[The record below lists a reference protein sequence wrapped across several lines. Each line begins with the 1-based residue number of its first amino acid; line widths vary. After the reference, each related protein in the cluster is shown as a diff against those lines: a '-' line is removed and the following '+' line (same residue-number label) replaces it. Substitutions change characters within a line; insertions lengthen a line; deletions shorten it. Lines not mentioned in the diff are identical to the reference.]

1 MLANDDGIIKR
12 PLKLAFLGGGQNSAV
27 GYTHF
32 CAARMDGLFELVSGC
47 FSRDSAVNEET
58 GRAFGVVESRIH
70 SSIDVLLQEELGLV
84 DAVCVLTPTPDH
96 AETVVKCLSLGF
108 NVICEKAI
116 ATSVAQCQEIQAAL
130 ATSNG
135 FLGLTF
141 NYAGYP
147 MVREARE
154 IIRSGG
160 IGRVQQVYC
169 EMPTEHF
176 SREGA
181 NPQAWRKKDYTIP
194 CVSLDLGVH
203 VHHLVHYL
211 LGGKRPLSVQ
221 SKQASF
227 GKVHDVV
234 DTVAL
239 LADYEDG
246 IMASFM
252 WGKAALGYRNGLHVR
267 VFGEEGALEWCQTDP
282 ETLHLATA
290 DGLRQTVDRGQAGLL
305 EASKGRYNR
314 FKAGHPAGYIEAF
327 ANVYA
332 DFAERIVHGSSS
344 VIADSFSAEV
354 AAQGISL
361 MEEIARPQ

>member
-1 MLANDDGIIKR
+1 MLANYDVTNKR
-12 PLKLAFLGGGQNSAV
+12 PLRLAFLGGGQNSAV

-32 CAARMDGLFELVSGC
+32 CAARMDGLFEVVSGC
-47 FSRDSAVNEET
+47 FSRDPVVNEQT
-58 GRAFGVVESRIH
+58 GSTFGVAGSRIH
-70 SSIDVLLQEELGLV
+70 SSIDVLLREELSLV

-96 AETVVKCLSLGF
+96 VETVVKCLSAGF
-108 NVICEKAI
+108 NVICEKAM

-130 ATSNG
+130 ANSNC

-154 IIRSGG
+154 IISSGG

-176 SREGA
+176 SRRGA
-181 NPQAWRKKDYTIP
+181 DPQAWRKKDYTIP

-211 LGGKRPLSVQ
+211 LGGKKYLSVQ

-227 GKVHDVV
+227 GKVLDVV

-239 LADYEDG
+239 LADYEDD
-246 IMASFM
+246 ILASFM

-290 DGLRQTVDRGQAGLL
+290 DGRRQTVDRGQANLL
-305 EASKGRYNR
+305 EASKARYNR

-332 DFAERIVHGSSS
+332 DFAERIMHGAS
-344 VIADSFSAEV
+344 VTVADNFSAEV
-354 AAQGISL
+354 AAQGIAL
-361 MEEIARPQ
+361 MEEIASK